1 LGGGDVDELRPV
13 REIPGC
19 PDPRVRGPFEP
30 PVTISSRAL
39 VFTPAASRFSPPV
52 TGRRPAATRISPYA
66 SSCSRPAAV
75 FIWTERP
82 VVSRRTD
89 MTSAPVKIVMPSS
102 SKASSIAAETSG
114 SAGGGT
120 RLHAGVGGPKSLMD
134 RRVVLPWFTGW
145 R

>member
-1 LGGGDVDELRPV
+1 LGGGDVDDLRPV

-19 PDPRVRGPFEP
+19 PDPRVRGLFEP
-30 PVTISSRAL
+30 PVTIWSRAL

-52 TGRRPAATRISPYA
+52 TGRWPAATRISPYA

-102 SKASSIAAETSG
+102 SKASSIAAETPAQPAGPG
-114 SAGGGT
+114 STLESADQN
-120 RLHAGVGGPKSLMD
+120 R
-134 RRVVLPWFTGW
+134 
-145 R
+145 